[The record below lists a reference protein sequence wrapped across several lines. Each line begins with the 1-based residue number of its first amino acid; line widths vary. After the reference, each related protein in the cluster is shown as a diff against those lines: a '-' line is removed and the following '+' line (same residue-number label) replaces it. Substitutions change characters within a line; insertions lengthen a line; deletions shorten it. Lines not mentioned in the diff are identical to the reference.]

1 MACVELVVDAANVIG
16 SRPDGWWRDRPGA
29 AARLVSALAAALRSG
44 ALTSPVVVVLEG
56 AARAGAPAGEFPV
69 AVDGAGSA
77 AGGPADS
84 AAGGTPADPAG
95 TAAADG
101 PADSAAGG
109 TPADP
114 AGTAAADGPADSAAG
129 GTPADP
135 AATAAAD
142 GPADSAA
149 GGPALRVVHA
159 SRDGDSAIVDEVAA
173 LVAAGGSPTVVTA
186 DRGLRDRVLAAG
198 GAVVGPT
205 WLLDRL

>member
-44 ALTSPVVVVLEG
+44 ALTGPVVVVLEG

-69 AVDGAGSA
+69 AVDGAGPA
-77 AGGPADS
+77 AG
-84 AAGGTPADPAG
+84 
-95 TAAADG
+95 
-101 PADSAAGG
+101 
-109 TPADP
+109 
-114 AGTAAADGPADSAAG
+114 
-129 GTPADP
+129 
-135 AATAAAD
+135 

-159 SRDGDSAIVDEVAA
+159 SRDGDSAIVDEVSA

>member
-1 MACVELVVDAANVIG
+1 MELLVDAANVIG

-29 AARLVSALAAALRSG
+29 AARLLATLAAALRSG
-44 ALTSPVVVVLEG
+44 ALTSPVVVILEG
-56 AARAGAPAGEFPV
+56 AARAGAPVGEVPV
-69 AVDGAGSA
+69 AVDGAGPA

-95 TAAADG
+95 TAAAG
-101 PADSAAGG
+101 
-109 TPADP
+109 
-114 AGTAAADGPADSAAG
+114 
-129 GTPADP
+129 
-135 AATAAAD
+135 

-159 SRDGDSAIVDEVAA
+159 SRDGDSAIVDEVSA

-198 GAVVGPT
+198 GAVVGPS

>member
-69 AVDGAGSA
+69 AVDGAGPA

-95 TAAADG
+95 TAAADV

-114 AGTAAADGPADSAAG
+114 AG
-129 GTPADP
+129 
-135 AATAAAD
+135 TAAAD

>member
-1 MACVELVVDAANVIG
+1 MARVELLVDAANVIG

-29 AARLVSALAAALRSG
+29 AARLLSTLAAALRSG
-44 ALTSPVVVVLEG
+44 ALTSPVVVILEG

-69 AVDGAGSA
+69 AVDGAGPA

-95 TAAADG
+95 TAAAG
-101 PADSAAGG
+101 
-109 TPADP
+109 
-114 AGTAAADGPADSAAG
+114 
-129 GTPADP
+129 
-135 AATAAAD
+135 

-159 SRDGDSAIVDEVAA
+159 SRDGDSAIVDEVSA

-198 GAVVGPT
+198 GAVVGPS

>member
-44 ALTSPVVVVLEG
+44 ALTGPVVVVLEG
-56 AARAGAPAGEFPV
+56 AARPGAPAGEFPV
-69 AVDGAGSA
+69 AVDGAGPA

-95 TAAADG
+95 TAAAG
-101 PADSAAGG
+101 
-109 TPADP
+109 
-114 AGTAAADGPADSAAG
+114 
-129 GTPADP
+129 
-135 AATAAAD
+135 

-159 SRDGDSAIVDEVAA
+159 SRDGDSAIVDEVSA

-198 GAVVGPT
+198 GAVVGPS

>member
-1 MACVELVVDAANVIG
+1 MELVVDAANVIG

-44 ALTSPVVVVLEG
+44 ALTGPVVVILEG
-56 AARAGAPAGEFPV
+56 AARAGAPVGEFPV
-69 AVDGAGSA
+69 AVDGVGPA

-95 TAAADG
+95 TAAAG
-101 PADSAAGG
+101 
-109 TPADP
+109 
-114 AGTAAADGPADSAAG
+114 
-129 GTPADP
+129 
-135 AATAAAD
+135 

-159 SRDGDSAIVDEVAA
+159 SRDGDSAIVDEVSA

-198 GAVVGPT
+198 GAVVGPS